1 MVMIWEFTITIVREI
16 TCFLCKSSWSSFWWF
31 LPFSTSNNS
40 VLSMALEFNKTPC
53 SSLSNT
59 LFEIISSCSVV
70 SFSMLLQ
77 LMNHH
82 LCHISI
88 STAYIVTT
96 VHIQLFSLPTCFDR
110 VHPLSH
116 QINVSAAYIN
126 FSYLVHFFL
135 FNIFPRRA
143 EQRRERKKFSFLFW
157 LFLFFVCAL
166 HLKTV
171 VKKKLHI

>member
-1 MVMIWEFTITIVREI
+1 MQIKLIIVLVI
-16 TCFLCKSSWSSFWWF
+16 ST
-31 LPFSTSNNS
+31 FSTSNNS

-59 LFEIISSCSVV
+59 LLEIISSCSVV

-143 EQRRERKKFSFLFW
+143 EQRRERKNFLF
-157 LFLFFVCAL
+157 FSGCFFFVCAL

-171 VKKKLHI
+171 VKNCTYKNSSYSPLC